1 MDTWTPADVVTVIAA
16 LSAFA
21 VSVINALK
29 TTQAKTQGDGHQQR
43 INAMAEHLRS
53 HDQQLTTL
61 ALNTP
66 PPGGAAVITAPAS
79 APPAL
84 KVNGLTVPSDDLA
97 VPNDDLIAPRGGD
110 VEDPQ

>member
-66 PPGGAAVITAPAS
+66 PPGGAAVTVAPAS
-79 APPAL
+79 APSAPDAGPE
-84 KVNGLTVPSDDLA
+84 NDLTG
-97 VPNDDLIAPRGGD
+97 PNDDLIAPRGGD

>member
-66 PPGGAAVITAPAS
+66 PPGGTAVTVAPAS
-79 APPAL
+79 VPPAL
-84 KVNGLTVPSDDLA
+84 NGLTTPSDDLT

-110 VEDPQ
+110 VEEPQ